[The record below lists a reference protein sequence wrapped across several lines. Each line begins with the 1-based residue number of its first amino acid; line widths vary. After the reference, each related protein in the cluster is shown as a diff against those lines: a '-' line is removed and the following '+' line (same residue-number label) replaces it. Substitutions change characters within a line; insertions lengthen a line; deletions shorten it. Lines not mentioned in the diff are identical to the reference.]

1 MIRSGPITRPA
12 REFVTREKNPWLE
25 VSVKWSDMFAL
36 KSQLLADNWD
46 APPVALAPSGLSV
59 WSAEAEAEHR
69 NRALALDIEL
79 AERFAVEG

>member
-25 VSVKWSDMFAL
+25 VSVKRSDMSPPNL
-36 KSQLLADNWD
+36 SWRTTD